1 MAASIP
7 APTRVRSIVALA
19 GAVVM
24 TASLAACSTAGD
36 AGGDSTDTSTGSA
49 ISAERCAE
57 NEAAGTVTYLTG
69 YQYQASAS
77 ILEVIAAEELGY
89 FDDLCIDLDIQP
101 GTGDTGQNTQL
112 LASEQVQFTAVSQQN
127 LLQAQDSGIDILG
140 ISSYSNVGLEI
151 LMTGTDVTDLTQ
163 LDGTIL
169 GQKGDLP
176 PAVGAM
182 LDNAGVDVASIQQVV
197 VGYDPSVLTR
207 GQVDSLTGFISN
219 EPNLLEAMGEEVTVW
234 RPYDLD
240 VPSSLGALAVNP
252 AFADEHPTVVEDFLR
267 ASFHAF
273 DYCEKNGEEC
283 VGYAAALSGEGYDA
297 EHNLKIWQTEA
308 EIVRESQ
315 IGDLGAIDT
324 ANVEAIA
331 AMLDEYS
338 LLETPLSGDDALA
351 YFEPAF
357 VSSVYSD
364 GELIWPA
371 P

>member
-1 MAASIP
+1 MAP
-7 APTRVRSIVALA
+7 RTPTARLRTALA
-19 GAVVM
+19 LVGVAAL
-24 TASLAACSTAGD
+24 TATLAACSTDEA
-36 AGGDSTDTSTGSA
+36 DSAAPGSTAGSA

-77 ILEVIAAEELGY
+77 ILEVIAAKELGY
-89 FDDLCIDLDIQP
+89 FDALCIDLDIQP

-127 LLQAQDSGIDILG
+127 IIQAQDSGIDILG
-140 ISSYSNVGLEI
+140 ISSYSNVGLEVLI
-151 LMTGTDVTDLTQ
+151 TGPEITDLTQ
-163 LDGTIL
+163 LEGTIL
-169 GQKGDLP
+169 GQKGELP
-176 PAVGAM
+176 PTVGAM
-182 LDNAGVDVASIQQVV
+182 LDNAGVDVGSIQQVV

-207 GQVDSLTGFISN
+207 GQVTSLTGFISN
-219 EPNLLEAMGEEVTVW
+219 EPNLLEAMGEDVTVW
-234 RPYDLD
+234 RPYDED

-252 AFADEHPTVVEDFLR
+252 GFASEHPTVVEDFLR

-273 DYCEKNGEEC
+273 EYCEENGEEC
-283 VGYAAALSGEGYDA
+283 VGYASALSGEGYDA
-297 EHNLKIWQTEA
+297 EHNLKIWETEA
-308 EIVRESQ
+308 GIVRESQ
-315 IGDLGAIDT
+315 TGDLGAIDT

-338 LLETPLSGDDALA
+338 LLETPVSADDALA

-357 VSSVYSD
+357 VTAVYAD
-364 GELIWPA
+364 GTLVWPA